1 MYQTRNVETLT
12 REGRSA
18 VAWTLINQGNA
29 RRDVKERINQENLF
43 PISEVWPFS
52 RGREAEVGANIII
65 YLFFPSLAGRVL
77 LVTSQ
82 TAASTLKYSN
92 MASSYKAEPSTLS
105 SLRSSSSRRGLFHG
119 KTHLTTNPSAHLRAF
134 SFEEK
139 KFGLWHQ
146 APFVSQNHKKKQIV
160 KNSFVKLNF
169 LKDLRN
175 TKKLEK
181 KTSSRNSE
189 LIKWQASR
197 RWFCPWLWQSVAWW
211 LLAPGASR
219 HRPSTS

>member
-1 MYQTRNVETLT
+1 M
-12 REGRSA
+12 
-18 VAWTLINQGNA
+18 
-29 RRDVKERINQENLF
+29 F

-119 KTHLTTNPSAHLRAF
+119 KTHLTTNPSAHCAF
-134 SFEEK
+134 SFQEK
-139 KFGLWHQ
+139 KFGLWHH

-181 KTSSRNSE
+181 NFFAEFRAN
-189 LIKWQASR
+189 
-197 RWFCPWLWQSVAWW
+197 
-211 LLAPGASR
+211 
-219 HRPSTS
+219 